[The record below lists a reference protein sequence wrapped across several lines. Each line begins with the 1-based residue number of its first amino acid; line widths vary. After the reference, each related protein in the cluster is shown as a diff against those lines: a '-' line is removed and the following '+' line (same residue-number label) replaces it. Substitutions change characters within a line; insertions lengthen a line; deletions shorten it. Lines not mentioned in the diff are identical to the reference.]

1 MENPIRVLHI
11 VPNMQFGGLETMIM
25 NIYRNI
31 DRSKVQFD
39 FLVHYTGEYNYDK
52 EIISLGG
59 KIYRSNVRE
68 SGNIVKYIFYLNN
81 LFTSHPEY
89 QIIHSHMPSLAW
101 IHLMVAKFKH
111 VNTRILHSHNN
122 QCEKH

>member
-81 LFTSHPEY
+81 L
-89 QIIHSHMPSLAW
+89 
-101 IHLMVAKFKH
+101 
-111 VNTRILHSHNN
+111 
-122 QCEKH
+122 